1 MNMITT
7 QSLIAIFK
15 AMGDAIESEKEQL
28 CILDGAIGDADH
40 GITMSIGFRAV
51 GKALNEVE
59 PDSTT
64 PADVFNT
71 AAKTFLNAVGASAG
85 PLYATAFMRAGASVK
100 GAAVLDTAALGRAI
114 EAMTEGIQS
123 RGKAEPGD
131 KTMLDAWQPAAEAAG
146 KFKDSES
153 MVDMMNAIEKAA
165 MVGAL
170 STIDMLA
177 KKGRSAK
184 LGERTI
190 GHQDAGAAS
199 TAILISAMA
208 SVIRDTQMQPDHK
221 TNTAIRL

>member
-1 MNMITT
+1 MKLITT
-7 QSLIAIFK
+7 QFLITIFK

-28 CILDGAIGDADH
+28 CILDGVIGDADH
-40 GITMSIGFRAV
+40 GITMSIGFTAI

-64 PADVFNT
+64 PTEIFNT
-71 AAKTFLNAVGASAG
+71 VAKTFLNAVGASAG

-100 GAAVLDTAALGRAI
+100 GDAVLDTAALGRTI
-114 EAMTEGIQS
+114 EAMAEGIKS

-131 KTMLDAWQPAAEAAG
+131 KTMLDAWLPAAEAARN
-146 KFKDSES
+146 FKNSES
-153 MVDMMNAIEKAA
+153 MVDMLNAIEKAA
-165 MVGAL
+165 TAGAL

-208 SVIRDTQMQPDHK
+208 DTIRDAQTQ
-221 TNTAIRL
+221 N